1 MTLCYIAW
9 CLLVFYSLFSC
20 LSCSLTFLDFSF
32 FDLFVWYL
40 QYWIA
45 ALVFFA
51 IIGSL
56 PWCTVS
62 SYPACHV
69 YVKYSSSE
77 SFFFFFPVSLQ
88 LLQCEIAPCLW
99 LAMVGSLWLN
109 FPLNFFPFPLFK
121 HLSCTQQPA
130 LLCRSTVLS
139 WKCLVECFTT
149 TQVIDNRGR
158 KWRVSSSQL
167 DGILHLRLKQNK
179 ICLCYVAHSNCLLT
193 FWENDLM
200 VRAVFY

>member
-20 LSCSLTFLDFSF
+20 LSCSLTFLDFRF
-32 FDLFVWYL
+32 FDHFVWYL

-69 YVKYSSSE
+69 YVKYSSAE
-77 SFFFFFPVSLQ
+77 SFFFFFF
-88 LLQCEIAPCLW
+88 LLACSFYNVRLLLACDWLW
-99 LAMVGSLWLN
+99 LVLCDLIPLCTSSLS
-109 FPLNFFPFPLFK
+109 
-121 HLSCTQQPA
+121 LS
-130 LLCRSTVLS
+130 LSTSL
-139 WKCLVECFTT
+139 
-149 TQVIDNRGR
+149 
-158 KWRVSSSQL
+158 
-167 DGILHLRLKQNK
+167 
-179 ICLCYVAHSNCLLT
+179 AHSNLL
-193 FWENDLM
+193 FYADPLFSLENVWWNVLLPP
-200 VRAVFY
+200 RSLIIEIESEELAFLSWTESSI